1 MPARRSA
8 PAAAPALPD
17 VRANAGP
24 ASPLPA
30 EPRRALPAEPRP
42 GLPGGRRLGAHLPL
56 GPGMVRAAE
65 RARTIGADSLQLF
78 ADNPTAWR
86 RRAELPRELPA
97 FRARVAELGLGPL
110 AIHAAYLVNL
120 AGPDP
125 DLFERSLGVLSRE
138 LAVAPAY
145 GARFVNVHVGS
156 HRGTGVEA
164 GIVRVAEGVARVL
177 AETPSGPDAA
187 TLVLENSAGSGDGL
201 GTTVD
206 ELARIL
212 DAIGARGVAADRVG
226 LCLDTAHLWGAGVA
240 LGSAEDVDALVEA
253 IEARIGLQRLSMV
266 HLNDSKAAFASRADR
281 HQHLAAGT
289 IGGDGLARMLTH
301 PALAHVA
308 YYLETPG
315 MDLGYDAVNM
325 ARARDLAAGVRLVP
339 LPPEALELRGSRAR
353 AAEPAAEPTTEPA

>member
-1 MPARRSA
+1 MPARRSDS
-8 PAAAPALPD
+8 AATT
-17 VRANAGP
+17 
-24 ASPLPA
+24 SPLA
-30 EPRRALPAEPRP
+30 VETSAIAAIGAGAALRSP
-42 GLPGGRRLGAHLPL
+42 LPGGRRLGAHLPL

-65 RARTIGADSLQLF
+65 RAAAIGADTLQLF

-86 RRAELPRELPA
+86 RRDALPDELPA
-97 FRARVAELGLGPL
+97 FRSKVAELGLGPL

-125 DLFERSLGVLSRE
+125 DLFERSIGVLSRE

-156 HRGTGVEA
+156 HRGAGVEA
-164 GIVRVAEGVARVL
+164 GIARLADGVARVL
-177 AETPSGPDAA
+177 AEAPAGADAA

-212 DAIGARGVAADRVG
+212 DAIGARGIATDRVG

-240 LGSAEDVDALVEA
+240 IGSADDVDALVELIA
-253 IEARIGLQRLSMV
+253 ARIGLERLSMV
-266 HLNDSKAAFASRADR
+266 HLNDSRVSFGSRGDR
-281 HQHLAAGT
+281 HQHLAAGE
-289 IGGDGLARMLTH
+289 IGGDGLARILTH

-315 MDLGYDAVNM
+315 MDEGYDAVNM
-325 ARARDLAAGVRLVP
+325 GRARDLAAGIRP
-339 LPPEALELRGSRAR
+339 PQLPPEALEMRGSRSR
-353 AAEPAAEPTTEPA
+353 AAGPS

>member
-1 MPARRSA
+1 
-8 PAAAPALPD
+8 
-17 VRANAGP
+17 
-24 ASPLPA
+24 
-30 EPRRALPAEPRP
+30 
-42 GLPGGRRLGAHLPL
+42 
-56 GPGMVRAAE
+56 MVRAAE
-65 RARTIGADSLQLF
+65 RARAIGADSLQVF

-86 RRAELPRELPA
+86 RRAELPDELPA

-125 DLFERSLGVLSRE
+125 DLFERSLGVLARE

-156 HRGTGVEA
+156 HRGAGVEA
-164 GIVRVAEGVARVL
+164 GVARVADGVARVL
-177 AETPSGPDAA
+177 AEAPAGPDAA
-187 TLVLENSAGSGDGL
+187 VLVLENSAGSGDGL
-201 GTTVD
+201 GTTVE

-212 DAIGARGVAADRVG
+212 SAIDDRGVAAGRVG

-240 LGSAEDVDALVEA
+240 IGTAEEVDALVESIA
-253 IEARIGLQRLSMV
+253 ARIGLHRIAMV
-266 HLNDSKAAFASRADR
+266 HFNDSKAAFASRADR
-281 HQHLAAGT
+281 HQHLAAGE
-289 IGGDGLARMLTH
+289 IGGDGLARILTH

-315 MDLGYDAVNM
+315 MDEGYDAVNVG
-325 ARARDLAAGVRLVP
+325 RARDLAAGVRPAP

-353 AAEPAAEPTTEPA
+353 AAEPA

>member
-1 MPARRSA
+1 VGPASL
-8 PAAAPALPD
+8 LP
-17 VRANAGP
+17 AGP
-24 ASPLPA
+24 ASLLPA
-30 EPRRALPAEPRP
+30 EPASLLPAEPRP

-65 RARTIGADSLQLF
+65 RARAIGADSLQLF

-86 RRAELPRELPA
+86 RRAELPHELPA

-120 AGPDP
+120 AGPDAAF
-125 DLFERSLGVLSRE
+125 FERSLVVLSRE

-164 GIVRVAEGVARVL
+164 GIARVAEGVARVL
-177 AETPSGPDAA
+177 AEAPQGPDAA

-201 GTTVD
+201 GTSVD

-212 DAIGARGVAADRVG
+212 DAIGARGVAAGRVA

-240 LGSAEDVDALVEA
+240 IGTAEDVDALVEA
-253 IEARIGLQRLSMV
+253 IAARIGLERVSMV
-266 HLNDSKAAFASRADR
+266 HLNDSKALFASRADR
-281 HQHLAAGT
+281 HQHLAAGE
-289 IGGDGLARMLTH
+289 IGSDGLARVLTH

-315 MDLGYDAVNM
+315 MDEGYDAVNM
-325 ARARDLAAGVRLVP
+325 ARARDLAAGVRPAP
-339 LPPEALELRGSRAR
+339 LPQEALELRGSRAR
-353 AAEPAAEPTTEPA
+353 AAGPS

>member
-8 PAAAPALPD
+8 PAAAPAPPD
-17 VRANAGP
+17 VRASAGP
-24 ASPLPA
+24 GSL
-30 EPRRALPAEPRP
+30 LPAEPRP

-86 RRAELPRELPA
+86 RRAKVPDELPA

-120 AGPDP
+120 AGPDA
-125 DLFERSLGVLSRE
+125 DLFEKSLGVLSRE

-156 HRGTGVEA
+156 HRGAGVES
-164 GIVRVAEGVARVL
+164 GIARVAEGVARVL
-177 AETPSGPDAA
+177 AETPQGPDAA

-201 GTTVD
+201 GTSVD

-212 DAIGARGVAADRVG
+212 DAIGARGVAAGRVG

-240 LGSAEDVDALVEA
+240 IGTAEDVDALVEP
-253 IEARIGLQRLSMV
+253 
-266 HLNDSKAAFASRADR
+266 FASRADR
-281 HQHLAAGT
+281 HQHLAAGE
-289 IGGDGLARMLTH
+289 IGGDGLARFLTH

-315 MDLGYDAVNM
+315 MDEGYDAVNM
-325 ARARDLAAGVRLVP
+325 GRARDLAAGVRPQP
-339 LPPEALELRGSRAR
+339 LPPEALEMRGSRSR
-353 AAEPAAEPTTEPA
+353 AAGPT

>member
-8 PAAAPALPD
+8 PAVAPTLPD
-17 VRANAGP
+17 AGVS
-24 ASPLPA
+24 ARSTSPLSL
-30 EPRRALPAEPRP
+30 EPLP

-65 RARTIGADSLQLF
+65 RARAIGADSLQLF

-86 RRAELPRELPA
+86 RRAELPAELSA

-110 AIHAAYLVNL
+110 AVHAAYLVNL

-125 DLFERSLGVLSRE
+125 DLFERSLGVLARE

-164 GIVRVAEGVARVL
+164 GIARVAEGVARVL
-177 AETPSGPDAA
+177 AETPAGPDAA
-187 TLVLENSAGSGDGL
+187 VLVLENSAGSGDGL
-201 GTTVD
+201 GTTVE

-212 DAIGARGVAADRVG
+212 SAIDDRGVAAGRVG
-226 LCLDTAHLWGAGVA
+226 LCLDTAHLWGAGIA
-240 LGSAEDVDALVEA
+240 IGTAEEVDALVESVA
-253 IEARIGLQRLSMV
+253 ARIGLQRLAMV
-266 HLNDSKAAFASRADR
+266 HFNDSKAAFASRADR
-281 HQHLAAGT
+281 HQHLAAGE
-289 IGGDGLARMLTH
+289 IGSEGLARVLTH

-315 MDLGYDAVNM
+315 MEEGYDAVNM
-325 ARARDLAAGVRLVP
+325 ERARDLAAGVRPAL

-353 AAEPAAEPTTEPA
+353 AAEPA

>member
-8 PAAAPALPD
+8 PSAAPAPPD
-17 VRANAGP
+17 VSATAGP
-24 ASPLPA
+24 ASL
-30 EPRRALPAEPRP
+30 LPAEPRP

-86 RRAELPRELPA
+86 RRAELPDELPA

-120 AGPDP
+120 AGPDA
-125 DLFERSLGVLSRE
+125 DLFEKSLGVLSRE

-156 HRGTGVEA
+156 HRGAGVDS
-164 GIVRVAEGVARVL
+164 GIARVAEGVARVL
-177 AETPSGPDAA
+177 AETPQGPDAA

-201 GTTVD
+201 GTSVD

-212 DAIGARGVAADRVG
+212 DAIGDRGVAAGRVG

-240 LGSAEDVDALVEA
+240 IGTAEDVDALVETIA
-253 IEARIGLQRLSMV
+253 SRIGLERVAMV
-266 HLNDSKAAFASRADR
+266 HLNDSKAVFASRADR
-281 HQHLAAGT
+281 HQHLAAGE
-289 IGGDGLARMLTH
+289 IGGDGLARFLTH

-315 MDLGYDAVNM
+315 MDEGYDAVNM
-325 ARARDLAAGVRLVP
+325 ARARDLAAGVRPAP
-339 LPPEALELRGSRAR
+339 LPKEALELRGSRAR
-353 AAEPAAEPTTEPA
+353 AAGIA

>member
-8 PAAAPALPD
+8 PAATPAKPL
-17 VRANAGP
+17 VGTSAGP
-24 ASPLPA
+24 G
-30 EPRRALPAEPRP
+30 EPTETELRP

-65 RARTIGADSLQLF
+65 RARSIGADSLQLF

-86 RRAELPRELPA
+86 RRDGLPDELPA

-120 AGPDP
+120 AGPD
-125 DLFERSLGVLSRE
+125 DNFFERSMSVLFRE

-156 HRGTGVEA
+156 HRGAGIEA
-164 GIVRVAEGVARVL
+164 GIARVAEGVARVL
-177 AETPSGPDAA
+177 AETPAGADAA
-187 TLVLENSAGSGDGL
+187 TLVLENSAGSGNGL
-201 GTTVD
+201 GTSVD

-212 DAIGARGVAADRVG
+212 DAIAARGVASGRVG

-240 LGSAEDVDALVEA
+240 IDTAEDVDALVEA
-253 IEARIGLQRLSMV
+253 IAARIGLERVSMV
-266 HLNDSKAAFASRADR
+266 HLNDSRAAFGSRADR
-281 HQHLAAGT
+281 HQHLAAGE
-289 IGGDGLARMLTH
+289 IGSDGLARILTH

-315 MDLGYDAVNM
+315 MDDGYDAVNM
-325 ARARDLAAGVRLVP
+325 ARARDLAAGIRPAP

-353 AAEPAAEPTTEPA
+353 AGGPG

>member
-1 MPARRSA
+1 MLVRRSV

-17 VRANAGP
+17 ARARAGP
-24 ASPLPA
+24 ASRLRA
-30 EPRRALPAEPRP
+30 EPRPGLPAGRTSALFAEPRP

-56 GPGMVRAAE
+56 GPGMVRTAE
-65 RARTIGADSLQLF
+65 RARAIGADSLQVF

-86 RRAELPRELPA
+86 RRAELPGELPA

-120 AGPDP
+120 AGPDTG
-125 DLFERSLGVLSRE
+125 LFERSLGVLTRE

-156 HRGTGVEA
+156 HRGAGVDA
-164 GIVRVAEGVARVL
+164 GIARLAEGVARVL
-177 AETPSGPDAA
+177 AETPPGPDAA
-187 TLVLENSAGSGDGL
+187 TLILENSAGSGDGL

-240 LGSAEDVDALVEA
+240 IGTAEEVDALVETIA
-253 IEARIGLQRLSMV
+253 ARIGLQRLSMV

-281 HQHLAAGT
+281 HQHLAAGA
-289 IGGDGLARMLTH
+289 IGGDGLARILTH

-315 MDLGYDAVNM
+315 MDVGYDAVNM
-325 ARARDLAAGVRLVP
+325 ARARDLAAGIRP
-339 LPPEALELRGSRAR
+339 ASLPPEALELRGSRAR
-353 AAEPAAEPTTEPA
+353 AAEPA

>member
-8 PAAAPALPD
+8 PAAAPAPPD
-17 VRANAGP
+17 VRATAGL
-24 ASPLPA
+24 AS
-30 EPRRALPAEPRP
+30 RLPAEPRP

-86 RRAELPRELPA
+86 RRAELPDELPA
-97 FRARVAELGLGPL
+97 FRATVAELGLGPL

-120 AGPDP
+120 AGPDA
-125 DLFERSLGVLSRE
+125 DLFEKSLGVLSRE

-156 HRGTGVEA
+156 HRGAGVDS
-164 GIVRVAEGVARVL
+164 GIARVAEGVARVL
-177 AETPSGPDAA
+177 AETPQGPDAA

-201 GTTVD
+201 GTSVD

-212 DAIGARGVAADRVG
+212 DAIGDRGVAAGRVG

-240 LGSAEDVDALVEA
+240 IGTAEDVDALVETIA
-253 IEARIGLQRLSMV
+253 SRIGLERVAMV
-266 HLNDSKAAFASRADR
+266 HLNDSKAVFASRADR
-281 HQHLAAGT
+281 HQHLAAGE
-289 IGGDGLARMLTH
+289 IGGDGLARFLTH

-315 MDLGYDAVNM
+315 MDEGYDAVNM
-325 ARARDLAAGVRLVP
+325 ARARDLAAGVRPAP
-339 LPPEALELRGSRAR
+339 LPKEALELRGSRAR
-353 AAEPAAEPTTEPA
+353 AAGIA